1 MVSEINNFKI
11 KDLLGAINAISI
23 FAWLHF
29 SLECTGGSADNM
41 GLNY

>member
-1 MVSEINNFKI
+1 MISKTNKFKI

-29 SLECTGGSADNM
+29 SLHYTRGTTDRS
-41 GLNY
+41 